1 MALEA
6 GLILFIVFA
15 ILLILGMPIA
25 ISVAVSSIAT
35 LLLVVPFDIAV
46 FTSAQKMV
54 SSLNSFSLVAIPFF
68 VLSGIIMNGGGIA
81 EKLVN
86 FAMLFVGRV
95 PGGLAHT
102 NILGNALFGSMSSS
116 AIAASTAIGGVLI
129 PQQVKAG
136 YDRKFATA
144 ANIAS
149 APTGMVIPP
158 STAFIMYSLVASG
171 ASISSLFLGGYLVGA
186 LWALSI
192 MIVAFLHA
200 KRHNY
205 KTISRSEL
213 GSVGTVLKEALPS
226 VMLIVII
233 IGGILSGLFTAIE
246 ASAIAVAYSLVIAM
260 FFYKT
265 VTVKDIPRMLRDAV
279 LTTGT
284 IAFLLAT
291 SSMMSFAMA
300 FTGIPQAISAAI
312 LGLTSNKYIILLLAE
327 HCSVDCRNVYGRRS
341 GNHDLYTNFLTCCN
355 KCRCRSCTFRSVC
368 NHELMCGFNHTT
380 CGFGALCRSQCRR
393 RQSRADVEA
402 VSPILYC
409 DSSSLV
415 LDYLFPANCYVAAK
429 SRFLNHIKLVH
440 HDHPK
445 LSR

>member
-1 MALEA
+1 MALQA

-200 KRHNY
+200 KKHKY

-246 ASAIAVAYSLVIAM
+246 ASAIAVAYSLLIAM

-265 VTVKDIPRMLRDAV
+265 VTVKDIPKMLRDAV

-312 LGLTSNKYIILLLAE
+312 LGLTDNRIIILLLVNIVLLIVGMFMDVGPAIMIFTPIFLPVVTSVGVDPVHFGLFAIMNLCVGSITPPVGSGLYVGASVGGVKAE
-327 HCSVDCRNVYGRRS
+327 KMLKPLVPFYIAI
-341 GNHDLYTNFLTCCN
+341 L
-355 KCRCRSCTFRSVC
+355 
-368 NHELMCGFNHTT
+368 
-380 CGFGALCRSQCRR
+380 
-393 RQSRADVEA
+393 A
-402 VSPILYC
+402 VLLLITY
-409 DSSSLV
+409 
-415 LDYLFPANCYVAAK
+415 FPQVVMWLPNLA
-429 SRFLNHIKLVH
+429 S
-440 HDHPK
+440 
-445 LSR
+445 

>member
-6 GLILFIVFA
+6 GLILFVVFA

-25 ISVAVSSIAT
+25 ISVAASSICT

-158 STAFIMYSLVASG
+158 STAFIMYSLVAGG

-200 KRHNY
+200 KKHHY
-205 KTISRSEL
+205 KTIDRSEL

-246 ASAIAVAYSLVIAM
+246 ASAIAVAYSLIIAM

-265 VTVKDIPRMLRDAV
+265 VTVKDIPTMLRDAV

-312 LGLTSNKYIILLLAE
+312 LGLTSNK
-327 HCSVDCRNVYGRRS
+327 
-341 GNHDLYTNFLTCCN
+341 
-355 KCRCRSCTFRSVC
+355 
-368 NHELMCGFNHTT
+368 
-380 CGFGALCRSQCRR
+380 
-393 RQSRADVEA
+393 
-402 VSPILYC
+402 
-409 DSSSLV
+409 
-415 LDYLFPANCYVAAK
+415 
-429 SRFLNHIKLVH
+429 
-440 HDHPK
+440 
-445 LSR
+445 

>member
-6 GLILFIVFA
+6 GLILFVVFA

-25 ISVAVSSIAT
+25 ISVAVSSICT

-158 STAFIMYSLVASG
+158 STAFIMYSLVAGG

-200 KRHNY
+200 KKHHY
-205 KTISRSEL
+205 KTIDRSEL

-246 ASAIAVAYSLVIAM
+246 ASAIAVAYSLIIAM

-265 VTVKDIPRMLRDAV
+265 VTVKDIPTMLKDAV

-312 LGLTSNKYIILLLAE
+312 LGLTSNKYIILLM
-327 HCSVDCRNVYGRRS
+327 VN
-341 GNHDLYTNFLTCCN
+341 
-355 KCRCRSCTFRSVC
+355 
-368 NHELMCGFNHTT
+368 
-380 CGFGALCRSQCRR
+380 
-393 RQSRADVEA
+393 
-402 VSPILYC
+402 
-409 DSSSLV
+409 LV
-415 LDYLFPANCYVAAK
+415 LLVVGMFMDVGPAIMIFTPIFLPVVTSVGVDPVHFGLFAIMNLCVGSITPPVGSGLYVGASVGGVKAEK
-429 SRFLNHIKLVH
+429 MLRPLV
-440 HDHPK
+440 PFYIAI
-445 LSR
+445 LLVLLAITYFPQLVMWLPNLAS

>member
-6 GLILFIVFA
+6 GLILFVVFA

-25 ISVAVSSIAT
+25 ISVAASSICT

-158 STAFIMYSLVASG
+158 STAFIMYSLVAGG

-200 KRHNY
+200 KKHHY
-205 KTISRSEL
+205 KTIDRSEL

-246 ASAIAVAYSLVIAM
+246 ASAIAVAYSLIIAM

-265 VTVKDIPRMLRDAV
+265 VTVKDIPTMLKDAV

-312 LGLTSNKYIILLLAE
+312 LGLTSNKYIILLM
-327 HCSVDCRNVYGRRS
+327 VN
-341 GNHDLYTNFLTCCN
+341 
-355 KCRCRSCTFRSVC
+355 
-368 NHELMCGFNHTT
+368 
-380 CGFGALCRSQCRR
+380 
-393 RQSRADVEA
+393 
-402 VSPILYC
+402 
-409 DSSSLV
+409 LV
-415 LDYLFPANCYVAAK
+415 LLVVGMFMDVGPAIMIFTPIFLPVVTSVGVDPVHFGLFAIMNLCVGSITPPVGSGLYVGASVGGVKAEK
-429 SRFLNHIKLVH
+429 MLRPLV
-440 HDHPK
+440 PFYIAI
-445 LSR
+445 LLVLLAITYFPQLVMWLPNLAS

>member
-1 MALEA
+1 MALQA
-6 GLILFIVFA
+6 GLILFVVFL
-15 ILLILGMPIA
+15 ILLIVGMPIA
-25 ISVAVSSIAT
+25 ISIAVSSIAT

-68 VLSGIIMNGGGIA
+68 VLSGIIMNNGGIA

-86 FAMLFVGRV
+86 FAMLFVGRI

-102 NILGNALFGSMSSS
+102 NVLGNALFGSMSSS

-129 PQQVKAG
+129 PQQIKAG

-144 ANIAS
+144 VNIAS

-158 STAFIMYSLVASG
+158 STAFIMFSLVAGG

-186 LWALSI
+186 LWSLAI
-192 MIVAFLHA
+192 MIVAYIHA
-200 KRHNY
+200 KKNKY
-205 KTISRSEL
+205 PTMKASEM
-213 GSVGTVLKEALPS
+213 GSAFKILKEAIPS

-233 IGGILSGLFTAIE
+233 IGGILTGIFTAIE
-246 ASAIAVAYSLVIAM
+246 ASAIAVAYSLLIAM

-265 VTVKDIPRMLRDAV
+265 VTVKDIYPMLKEAV

-284 IAFLLAT
+284 ITFLLAT

-312 LGLTSNKYIILLLAE
+312 LGLTTNKIIILLLVNIVLLIVGMFMDVGPAILIFTPIFLPVVRSIGVDPVHFGLFAIMNLCVGSITPPVGTGLYVGASVGGVKAE
-327 HCSVDCRNVYGRRS
+327 QMMKPLVPFY
-341 GNHDLYTNFLTCCN
+341 L
-355 KCRCRSCTFRSVC
+355 
-368 NHELMCGFNHTT
+368 
-380 CGFGALCRSQCRR
+380 A
-393 RQSRADVEA
+393 
-402 VSPILYC
+402 ILVVLLLITYFPG
-409 DSSSLV
+409 LV
-415 LDYLFPANCYVAAK
+415 MWLPNMAG
-429 SRFLNHIKLVH
+429 
-440 HDHPK
+440 
-445 LSR
+445 

>member
-1 MALEA
+1 MKAGKFKMALQA
-6 GLILFIVFA
+6 GLILFVVFL
-15 ILLILGMPIA
+15 ILLIVGMPIA
-25 ISVAVSSIAT
+25 ISIAVSSIAT

-68 VLSGIIMNGGGIA
+68 VLSGIIMNNGGIA

-86 FAMLFVGRV
+86 FAMLFVGRI

-102 NILGNALFGSMSSS
+102 NVLGNALFGSMSSS

-129 PQQVKAG
+129 PQQIKAG

-144 ANIAS
+144 VNIAS

-158 STAFIMYSLVASG
+158 STAFIMFSLVAGG

-186 LWALSI
+186 LWSLAI
-192 MIVAFLHA
+192 MIVAYIHA
-200 KRHNY
+200 KKNKY
-205 KTISRSEL
+205 PTMKASEM
-213 GSVGTVLKEALPS
+213 GSAFKILKEAIPS

-233 IGGILSGLFTAIE
+233 IGGILTGIFTAIE
-246 ASAIAVAYSLVIAM
+246 ASAIAVAYSLLIAM

-265 VTVKDIPRMLRDAV
+265 VTVKDIFPMLKEAV

-284 IAFLLAT
+284 ITFLLAT

-312 LGLTSNKYIILLLAE
+312 LGLTTNKIIILLLVNIVLLIVGMFMDVGPAILIFTPIFLPVVRSIGVDPVHFGLFAIMNLCVGSITPPVGTGLYVGASVGGVKAE
-327 HCSVDCRNVYGRRS
+327 QMMKPLVPFY
-341 GNHDLYTNFLTCCN
+341 L
-355 KCRCRSCTFRSVC
+355 
-368 NHELMCGFNHTT
+368 
-380 CGFGALCRSQCRR
+380 A
-393 RQSRADVEA
+393 
-402 VSPILYC
+402 ILVVLLLITYFPG
-409 DSSSLV
+409 LV
-415 LDYLFPANCYVAAK
+415 MWLPNMAG
-429 SRFLNHIKLVH
+429 
-440 HDHPK
+440 
-445 LSR
+445 

>member
-1 MALEA
+1 MALQA
-6 GLILFIVFA
+6 GLILFFVFA

-35 LLLVVPFDIAV
+35 LLLVVPFEISV

-68 VLSGIIMNGGGIA
+68 VLSGIIMNSGGIA

-95 PGGLAHT
+95 PGGLTHT

-158 STAFIMYSLVASG
+158 STAFIMFSLVANG

-186 LWALSI
+186 LWCIGI
-192 MIVAFLHA
+192 MAVAFLHA
-200 KRHNY
+200 KKHNY
-205 KTISRSEL
+205 KTIQRSEL
-213 GSVGTVLKEALPS
+213 GSAGKVLKEAIPS

-246 ASAIAVAYSLVIAM
+246 ASAIAVAYSLLIAM

-265 VTVKDIPRMLRDAV
+265 VKLKDIPKMLKDAV
-279 LTTGT
+279 ITTGT

-300 FTGIPQAISAAI
+300 FTGIPQAISASI
-312 LGLTSNKYIILLLAE
+312 LGLTDNKLIVLLLVNIVLLIVGMFMDVGPAIMIFTPIFLPVVTSVGVDPVHFGLFSIMNLCVGSITPPVGSGLYVGSSVGGVKAE
-327 HCSVDCRNVYGRRS
+327 QM
-341 GNHDLYTNFLTCCN
+341 L
-355 KCRCRSCTFRSVC
+355 K
-368 NHELMCGFNHTT
+368 
-380 CGFGALCRSQCRR
+380 
-393 RQSRADVEA
+393 
-402 VSPILYC
+402 P
-409 DSSSLV
+409 LV
-415 LDYLFPANCYVAAK
+415 PFYVAILAVLMLITY
-429 SRFLNHIKLVH
+429 FPQLVMWL
-440 HDHPK
+440 PNIA
-445 LSR
+445 S

>member
-6 GLILFIVFA
+6 GLILFVVFA

-25 ISVAVSSIAT
+25 ISVAASSICT

-158 STAFIMYSLVASG
+158 STAFIMYSLVAGG

-192 MIVAFLHA
+192 MLVAFVHA
-200 KRHNY
+200 KKHHY
-205 KTISRSEL
+205 KTIDRSEL

-246 ASAIAVAYSLVIAM
+246 ASAIAVAYSLIIAI

-265 VTVKDIPRMLRDAV
+265 VTVKDIPTMLKDAV

-312 LGLTSNKYIILLLAE
+312 LGLTSNKYIILLM
-327 HCSVDCRNVYGRRS
+327 VN
-341 GNHDLYTNFLTCCN
+341 
-355 KCRCRSCTFRSVC
+355 
-368 NHELMCGFNHTT
+368 
-380 CGFGALCRSQCRR
+380 
-393 RQSRADVEA
+393 
-402 VSPILYC
+402 
-409 DSSSLV
+409 LV
-415 LDYLFPANCYVAAK
+415 LLVVGMFMDVGPAIMIFTPIFLPVVTSVGVDPVHFGLFAIMNLCVGSITPPVGSGLYVGASVGGVKAEK
-429 SRFLNHIKLVH
+429 MLRPLV
-440 HDHPK
+440 PFYIAI
-445 LSR
+445 LLVLLAITYFPQLVMWLPNLAS

>member
-1 MALEA
+1 MLMKAGKFKMALQA
-6 GLILFIVFA
+6 GLILFVVFL
-15 ILLILGMPIA
+15 ILLIVGMPIA
-25 ISVAVSSIAT
+25 ISIAVSSIAT

-68 VLSGIIMNGGGIA
+68 VLSGIIMNNGGIA

-86 FAMLFVGRV
+86 FAMLFVGRI

-102 NILGNALFGSMSSS
+102 NVLGNALFGSMSSS

-129 PQQVKAG
+129 PQQIKAG

-144 ANIAS
+144 VNIAS

-158 STAFIMYSLVASG
+158 STAFIMFSLVAGG

-186 LWALSI
+186 LWSLAI
-192 MIVAFLHA
+192 MIVAYIHA
-200 KRHNY
+200 KKNKY
-205 KTISRSEL
+205 PTMKASEM
-213 GSVGTVLKEALPS
+213 GSAFKILKEAIPS

-233 IGGILSGLFTAIE
+233 IGGILTGIFTAIE
-246 ASAIAVAYSLVIAM
+246 ASAIAVAYSLLIAM

-265 VTVKDIPRMLRDAV
+265 VTVKDIFPMLKEAV

-284 IAFLLAT
+284 ITFLLAT

-312 LGLTSNKYIILLLAE
+312 LGLTTNKIIILLLVNIVLLIVGMFMDVGPAILIFTPIFLPVVRSIGVDPVHFGLFAIMNLCVGSITPPVGTGLYVGASVGGVKAE
-327 HCSVDCRNVYGRRS
+327 QMMKPLVPFY
-341 GNHDLYTNFLTCCN
+341 L
-355 KCRCRSCTFRSVC
+355 
-368 NHELMCGFNHTT
+368 
-380 CGFGALCRSQCRR
+380 A
-393 RQSRADVEA
+393 
-402 VSPILYC
+402 ILVVLLLITYFPG
-409 DSSSLV
+409 LV
-415 LDYLFPANCYVAAK
+415 MWLPNMAG
-429 SRFLNHIKLVH
+429 
-440 HDHPK
+440 
-445 LSR
+445 

>member
-6 GLILFIVFA
+6 GLILFVVFA

-25 ISVAVSSIAT
+25 ISVAASSICT

-158 STAFIMYSLVASG
+158 STAFIMYSLVAGG
-171 ASISSLFLGGYLVGA
+171 ASISSLFLGGYLVGT

-200 KRHNY
+200 KKHHY
-205 KTISRSEL
+205 KTIDRSEL

-246 ASAIAVAYSLVIAM
+246 ASAIAVAYSLIIAM

-265 VTVKDIPRMLRDAV
+265 VTVKDIPMMLRDAV

-312 LGLTSNKYIILLLAE
+312 LGLTSNKYIILLM
-327 HCSVDCRNVYGRRS
+327 VN
-341 GNHDLYTNFLTCCN
+341 
-355 KCRCRSCTFRSVC
+355 
-368 NHELMCGFNHTT
+368 
-380 CGFGALCRSQCRR
+380 
-393 RQSRADVEA
+393 
-402 VSPILYC
+402 
-409 DSSSLV
+409 LV
-415 LDYLFPANCYVAAK
+415 LLVVGMFMDVGPAIMIFTPIFLPVVTSVGVDPVHFGLFAIMNLCVGSITPPVGSGLYVGASVGGVKAEK
-429 SRFLNHIKLVH
+429 MLRPLV
-440 HDHPK
+440 PFYIAI
-445 LSR
+445 LLVLLAITYFPQLVMWLPNLAS

>member
-1 MALEA
+1 MALQA
-6 GLILFIVFA
+6 GLILFVVFL
-15 ILLILGMPIA
+15 ILLIVGMPIA
-25 ISVAVSSIAT
+25 ISIAVSSIAT

-68 VLSGIIMNGGGIA
+68 VLSGIIMNNGGIA

-86 FAMLFVGRV
+86 FAMLFVGRI

-102 NILGNALFGSMSSS
+102 NVLGNALFGSMSSS

-129 PQQVKAG
+129 PQQIKAG

-144 ANIAS
+144 VNIAS

-158 STAFIMYSLVASG
+158 STAFIMFSLVAGG

-186 LWALSI
+186 LWSLAI
-192 MIVAFLHA
+192 MLVAYIHA
-200 KRHNY
+200 KKNNY
-205 KTISRSEL
+205 PTMKASEM
-213 GSVGTVLKEALPS
+213 GSAFKILKEAIPS

-233 IGGILSGLFTAIE
+233 IGGILTGIFTAIE
-246 ASAIAVAYSLVIAM
+246 ASAIAVAYSLLIAM

-265 VTVKDIPRMLRDAV
+265 VTVKDIFPMLKEAV

-284 IAFLLAT
+284 ITFLLAT

-312 LGLTSNKYIILLLAE
+312 LGLTTNKIIILLLVNIVLLIVGMFMDVGPAILIFTPIFLPVVRSIGVDPVHFGLFAIMNLCVGSITPPVGTGLYVGASVGGVKAE
-327 HCSVDCRNVYGRRS
+327 QMMKPLVPFY
-341 GNHDLYTNFLTCCN
+341 LAIL
-355 KCRCRSCTFRSVC
+355 
-368 NHELMCGFNHTT
+368 
-380 CGFGALCRSQCRR
+380 
-393 RQSRADVEA
+393 A
-402 VSPILYC
+402 VLLLITYFPG
-409 DSSSLV
+409 LV
-415 LDYLFPANCYVAAK
+415 MWLPNMAG
-429 SRFLNHIKLVH
+429 
-440 HDHPK
+440 
-445 LSR
+445 

>member
-1 MALEA
+1 MALQA
-6 GLILFIVFA
+6 GLILFVVFA

-25 ISVAVSSIAT
+25 ISIAASSIAT

-68 VLSGIIMNGGGIA
+68 VLSGIIMNSGGIA

-86 FAMLFVGRV
+86 FAMLFVGRI

-102 NILGNALFGSMSSS
+102 NVLGNALFGSMSSS

-144 ANIAS
+144 VNIAS

-158 STAFIMYSLVASG
+158 STAFIMYSLVATG

-186 LWALSI
+186 LWCIGI
-192 MIVAFLHA
+192 MVVAFVHA
-200 KRHNY
+200 KKNNY
-205 KTISRSEL
+205 KTVKSSEI
-213 GSVGTVLKEALPS
+213 GEVGKVLKEAIPS

-246 ASAIAVAYSLVIAM
+246 ASAIAVAYSLIIAL

-265 VTVKDIPRMLRDAV
+265 VTVKDIPSMLKAAV

-300 FTGIPQAISAAI
+300 FTGIPQAISSAI
-312 LGLTSNKYIILLLAE
+312 LGLTTNKYIILLLVNIVLLLVGMFMDVGLAILIFTPIFLPVVTSVGVDPVHFGLFAIMNLCVGSITPPVGTGLYVGASVGGVKAE
-327 HCSVDCRNVYGRRS
+327 QMLKPLIPFYGAI
-341 GNHDLYTNFLTCCN
+341 LVILFLITY
-355 KCRCRSCTFRSVC
+355 FPQLVMW
-368 NHELMCGFNHTT
+368 LP
-380 CGFGALCRSQCRR
+380 AL
-393 RQSRADVEA
+393 AG
-402 VSPILYC
+402 
-409 DSSSLV
+409 
-415 LDYLFPANCYVAAK
+415 
-429 SRFLNHIKLVH
+429 
-440 HDHPK
+440 
-445 LSR
+445 

>member
-6 GLILFIVFA
+6 GLILFVVFA

-25 ISVAVSSIAT
+25 ISVAASSICT

-158 STAFIMYSLVASG
+158 STAFIMYSLVAGG

-192 MIVAFLHA
+192 MIVAFVHA
-200 KRHNY
+200 KKHHY
-205 KTISRSEL
+205 KTIDRSEL

-246 ASAIAVAYSLVIAM
+246 ASAIAVAYSLIIAM

-265 VTVKDIPRMLRDAV
+265 VTVKDIPMMLRDAV

-312 LGLTSNKYIILLLAE
+312 LGLTSNKYIILLM
-327 HCSVDCRNVYGRRS
+327 VN
-341 GNHDLYTNFLTCCN
+341 
-355 KCRCRSCTFRSVC
+355 
-368 NHELMCGFNHTT
+368 
-380 CGFGALCRSQCRR
+380 
-393 RQSRADVEA
+393 
-402 VSPILYC
+402 
-409 DSSSLV
+409 LV
-415 LDYLFPANCYVAAK
+415 LLVVGMFMDVGPAIMIFTPIFLPVVTSVGVDPVHFGLFAIMNLCVGSITPPVGSGLYVGASVGGVKAEK
-429 SRFLNHIKLVH
+429 MLRPLV
-440 HDHPK
+440 PFYIAIM
-445 LSR
+445 LVLLAITYFPQLVMWLPNLAS

>member
-6 GLILFIVFA
+6 GLILFVVFA

-25 ISVAVSSIAT
+25 ISVAASSICT

-68 VLSGIIMNGGGIA
+68 VLSGIIMNSGGIA

-158 STAFIMYSLVASG
+158 STAFIMYSLVAGG

-192 MIVAFLHA
+192 MLVAFVHA
-200 KRHNY
+200 KKHHY
-205 KTISRSEL
+205 KTIDRSEL

-246 ASAIAVAYSLVIAM
+246 ASAIAVAYSLIIAM

-265 VTVKDIPRMLRDAV
+265 VTVKDIPTMLKDAV

-312 LGLTSNKYIILLLAE
+312 LGLTSNKYIILLM
-327 HCSVDCRNVYGRRS
+327 VN
-341 GNHDLYTNFLTCCN
+341 
-355 KCRCRSCTFRSVC
+355 
-368 NHELMCGFNHTT
+368 
-380 CGFGALCRSQCRR
+380 
-393 RQSRADVEA
+393 
-402 VSPILYC
+402 
-409 DSSSLV
+409 LV
-415 LDYLFPANCYVAAK
+415 LLVVGMFMDVGPAIMIFTPIFLPVVTSVGVDPVHFGLFAIMNLCVGSITPPVGSGLYVGASVGGVKAEK
-429 SRFLNHIKLVH
+429 MLRPLV
-440 HDHPK
+440 PFYIAI
-445 LSR
+445 LLVLLAITYFPQLVMWLPNLAS

>member
-6 GLILFIVFA
+6 GLILFVVFA

-25 ISVAVSSIAT
+25 ISVAASSICT

-158 STAFIMYSLVASG
+158 STAFIMYSLVAGG

-200 KRHNY
+200 KKHHY
-205 KTISRSEL
+205 KTIDRSEL

-246 ASAIAVAYSLVIAM
+246 ASAIAVAYSLIIAM

-265 VTVKDIPRMLRDAV
+265 VTVKDIPTMLRDAV

-312 LGLTSNKYIILLLAE
+312 LGLTSNKYIILLM
-327 HCSVDCRNVYGRRS
+327 VN
-341 GNHDLYTNFLTCCN
+341 
-355 KCRCRSCTFRSVC
+355 
-368 NHELMCGFNHTT
+368 
-380 CGFGALCRSQCRR
+380 
-393 RQSRADVEA
+393 
-402 VSPILYC
+402 
-409 DSSSLV
+409 LV
-415 LDYLFPANCYVAAK
+415 LLVVGMFMDVGPAIMIFTPIFLPVVTSVGVDPVHFGLFAIMNLCVGSITPPVGSGLYVGASVGGVKAEK
-429 SRFLNHIKLVH
+429 MLRPLV
-440 HDHPK
+440 PFYIAIM
-445 LSR
+445 LVLLAITYFPQLVMWLPNLAS

>member
-192 MIVAFLHA
+192 MIVAFIHA

-246 ASAIAVAYSLVIAM
+246 ASAIAVAYSLLIAM

-265 VTVKDIPRMLRDAV
+265 VTVKDIPRMLKDAV

-300 FTGIPQAISAAI
+300 FTGIPQAISASI
-312 LGLTSNKYIILLLAE
+312 LGLTDNKIIILLLVNIVLLIVGMFMDVGPAIMIFTPIFLPVVTSVGVDPVHFGLFAIMNLCVGSITPPVGSGLYVGASVGGVKAE
-327 HCSVDCRNVYGRRS
+327 QMLKPLVPFYIAILAV
-341 GNHDLYTNFLTCCN
+341 LFLIT
-355 KCRCRSCTFRSVC
+355 
-368 NHELMCGFNHTT
+368 
-380 CGFGALCRSQCRR
+380 
-393 RQSRADVEA
+393 
-402 VSPILYC
+402 Y
-409 DSSSLV
+409 
-415 LDYLFPANCYVAAK
+415 FPDIVMWLPNLA
-429 SRFLNHIKLVH
+429 S
-440 HDHPK
+440 
-445 LSR
+445 

>member
-6 GLILFIVFA
+6 GLILFVVFA

-25 ISVAVSSIAT
+25 ISVAASSICT

-158 STAFIMYSLVASG
+158 STAFIMYSLVAGG

-200 KRHNY
+200 KKHHY
-205 KTISRSEL
+205 KTIDRSEL

-246 ASAIAVAYSLVIAM
+246 ASAIAVAYSLIIAM

-265 VTVKDIPRMLRDAV
+265 VTVKDIPTMLRDAV

-312 LGLTSNKYIILLLAE
+312 LGLTSNKYIILLM
-327 HCSVDCRNVYGRRS
+327 VN
-341 GNHDLYTNFLTCCN
+341 
-355 KCRCRSCTFRSVC
+355 
-368 NHELMCGFNHTT
+368 
-380 CGFGALCRSQCRR
+380 
-393 RQSRADVEA
+393 
-402 VSPILYC
+402 
-409 DSSSLV
+409 LV
-415 LDYLFPANCYVAAK
+415 LLVVGMFMDVGPAIMIFTPIFLPVVTSVGVDPVHFGLFAIMNLCVGSITPPVGSGLYVGASVGGVKAEK
-429 SRFLNHIKLVH
+429 MLRPLV
-440 HDHPK
+440 PFYIAI
-445 LSR
+445 LLVLLAITYFPQLVMWLPNLAS

>member
-25 ISVAVSSIAT
+25 ISVAVSSIVT

-129 PQQVKAG
+129 PQQVKTG

-312 LGLTSNKYIILLLAE
+312 LGLTSNKYIILLLVNIVLLIVGMFMDVGPAIMIFTPIFLPVVTSVGVDPVHFGLFAIMNLCVGSITPPVGSGLYVGASVGGVKAE
-327 HCSVDCRNVYGRRS
+327 QMLKPLVPFYIAILAV
-341 GNHDLYTNFLTCCN
+341 LFLIT
-355 KCRCRSCTFRSVC
+355 
-368 NHELMCGFNHTT
+368 
-380 CGFGALCRSQCRR
+380 
-393 RQSRADVEA
+393 
-402 VSPILYC
+402 Y
-409 DSSSLV
+409 
-415 LDYLFPANCYVAAK
+415 FPQIVMWLPNLA
-429 SRFLNHIKLVH
+429 S
-440 HDHPK
+440 
-445 LSR
+445 

>member
-6 GLILFIVFA
+6 GLILFVVFA

-25 ISVAVSSIAT
+25 ISVAASSICT

-158 STAFIMYSLVASG
+158 STAFIMYSLVAGG

-200 KRHNY
+200 KKHHY
-205 KTISRSEL
+205 KTIDRSEL

-246 ASAIAVAYSLVIAM
+246 ASAIAVAYSLIIAM

-265 VTVKDIPRMLRDAV
+265 VTVKDIPTMLRDAV

-312 LGLTSNKYIILLLAE
+312 LGLTSNKYIILLMVNLVLLVVGMFMDVGPAIMIFTPIFLPVVT
-327 HCSVDCRNVYGRRS
+327 SVGVDPVHFGLFAIMNLCVGSITPPS
-341 GNHDLYTNFLTCCN
+341 GLWTV
-355 KCRCRSCTFRSVC
+355 R
-368 NHELMCGFNHTT
+368 G
-380 CGFGALCRSQCRR
+380 GQCRR
-393 RQSRADVEA
+393 GQSRENAA
-402 VSPILYC
+402 AFSTILHCNYA
-409 DSSSLV
+409 SFTSHHL
-415 LDYLFPANCYVAAK
+415 LPTIGNVATK
-429 SRFLNHIKLVH
+429 FGFLMQ
-440 HDHPK
+440 
-445 LSR
+445 

>member
-6 GLILFIVFA
+6 GLILFVVFA

-25 ISVAVSSIAT
+25 ISVAASSICT

-54 SSLNSFSLVAIPFF
+54 SSLNSFSLVAVPFF

-158 STAFIMYSLVASG
+158 STAFIMYSLVAGG

-192 MIVAFLHA
+192 MLVAFVHA
-200 KRHNY
+200 KKHHY
-205 KTISRSEL
+205 KTIDRSEL

-246 ASAIAVAYSLVIAM
+246 ASAIAVAYSLIIAM

-265 VTVKDIPRMLRDAV
+265 VTVKDIPTMLKDAV

-312 LGLTSNKYIILLLAE
+312 LGLTSNKYIILLM
-327 HCSVDCRNVYGRRS
+327 VN
-341 GNHDLYTNFLTCCN
+341 
-355 KCRCRSCTFRSVC
+355 
-368 NHELMCGFNHTT
+368 
-380 CGFGALCRSQCRR
+380 
-393 RQSRADVEA
+393 
-402 VSPILYC
+402 
-409 DSSSLV
+409 LV
-415 LDYLFPANCYVAAK
+415 LLVVGMFMDVGPAIMIFTPIFLPVVTSVGVDPVHFGLFAIMNLCVGSITPPVGSGLYVGASVGGVKAEK
-429 SRFLNHIKLVH
+429 MLRPLV
-440 HDHPK
+440 PFYIAIM
-445 LSR
+445 LVLLAITYFPQLVMWLPNLAS

>member
-1 MALEA
+1 
-6 GLILFIVFA
+6 
-15 ILLILGMPIA
+15 MPIA
-25 ISVAVSSIAT
+25 ISVAASSICT

-158 STAFIMYSLVASG
+158 STAFIMYSLVAGG

-200 KRHNY
+200 KKHHY
-205 KTISRSEL
+205 KTIDRSEL

-246 ASAIAVAYSLVIAM
+246 ASAIAVAYSLIIAM

-265 VTVKDIPRMLRDAV
+265 VTVKDIPMMLRDAV

-312 LGLTSNKYIILLLAE
+312 LGLTSNKYIILLM
-327 HCSVDCRNVYGRRS
+327 VN
-341 GNHDLYTNFLTCCN
+341 
-355 KCRCRSCTFRSVC
+355 
-368 NHELMCGFNHTT
+368 
-380 CGFGALCRSQCRR
+380 
-393 RQSRADVEA
+393 
-402 VSPILYC
+402 
-409 DSSSLV
+409 LV
-415 LDYLFPANCYVAAK
+415 LLVVGMFMDVGPAIMIFTPIFLPVVTSVGVDPVHFGLFAIMNLCVGSITPPVGSGLYVGASVGGVKAEK
-429 SRFLNHIKLVH
+429 MLRPLV
-440 HDHPK
+440 PFYIAI
-445 LSR
+445 LLVLLAITYFPQLVMWLPNLAS